1 MCTVTFL
8 PKGES
13 AYLLTS
19 NRDEAPNRAAL
30 PPQHYEVHGQTV
42 LYPKDPLASGTWIAT
57 DQSRFTL
64 CLLNGALEKHKHTPP
79 DKLSRG
85 LMLLDFFKYLD
96 VTQFAGQF
104 DFSGIAPFTLLIVDS
119 ENELKLTELIW
130 DENELH
136 VTPFDVTKAHIWSS
150 STLYP
155 APVRAERMQW
165 FENWLSSNR
174 SFNQAAVM
182 EFHKTGGTGD
192 HWNDFVMN
200 RAGTV
205 QTVSVTSIEKE
216 EQFKMV
222 HEDLLNN
229 GVYTLSGHQK
239 KI

>member
-8 PKGES
+8 PKGAS

-30 PPQHYEVHGQTV
+30 TPQHYEVHGQTV
-42 LYPKDPLASGTWIAT
+42 LYPKDPLANGTWIAT

-79 DKLSRG
+79 YKLSRG
-85 LMLLDFFKYLD
+85 LMLLSFFKYLD

-136 VTPFDVTKAHIWSS
+136 VTPVDVTKAHIWSS

-165 FENWLSSNR
+165 FKNWLNSHDHYDQNTI
-174 SFNQAAVM
+174 M
-182 EFHKTGGTGD
+182 EFHKTGGKGD

-200 RAGTV
+200 REGKV
-205 QTVSVTSIEKE
+205 QTVSVTSIEKADH
-216 EQFKMV
+216 FNMIY
-222 HEDLLNN
+222 EDLL
-229 GVYTLSGHQK
+229 S
-239 KI
+239 